1 MPFCKI
7 RGVNLYFDEA
17 GTGEPLLF
25 LHGLGSSSE
34 DWEYQV
40 PYFAKKFK
48 VITIDFRGFG
58 KSDKPDSGY
67 SIPEFAQD
75 VIDFLNLQKIEQVT
89 LVGVSMGGMVA
100 LECAAEFP
108 NRIKSIVAV
117 NALPEVKLTSWITF
131 LKFWQRIGIISLMG
145 MENFGKFLSKKL
157 FPKIEQEALRQKLCT
172 RFINN
177 NKDVYLHT
185 MKSFV
190 DWSILSRLKNITCP
204 ALIIG
209 GDRDYT
215 TPEFK
220 ARYASL
226 IPLGK
231 YITIP
236 DSGHATPVDQPD
248 LFNQTIEGHLPYL
261 GELSNENL

>member
-1 MPFCKI
+1 MPFCNI
-7 RGVNLYFDEA
+7 RSANLFFEISGA
-17 GTGEPLLF
+17 GEPLLF
-25 LHGLGSSSE
+25 LHGLGSSSL

-40 PYFAKKFK
+40 PFFAKKFK
-48 VITIDFRGFG
+48 VITLDFRGFG
-58 KSDKPDSGY
+58 KSDKPSSGY

-75 VIDFLNLQKIEQVT
+75 VIEFLNFQKIEKVT
-89 LVGVSMGGMVA
+89 LIGVSMGGMVA

-108 NRIKSIVAV
+108 DKIKSIVVV

-131 LKFWQRIGIISLMG
+131 FKFWQRVTIISLMG
-145 MENFGKFLSKKL
+145 MENFGQFLAKKL
-157 FPKIEQEALRQKLCT
+157 FPKPEQEVLRRKLST
-172 RFINN
+172 RFAKN
-177 NKDVYLHT
+177 NKDAYLKT

-204 ALIIG
+204 TLIVG

-220 ARYASL
+220 AGYASS

-236 DSGHATPVDQPD
+236 DSGHASPVDQPD
-248 LFNQTIEGHLPYL
+248 LFNQIIEGHLPYL
-261 GELSNENL
+261 CELSNENP